1 VQPNGHPA
9 RLLRVILLGVALAM
23 SIVLLFRSSG
33 TRPAAIQADRQ
44 RLEIAELEQA
54 AAATWAMGAT
64 TSAAKAHA
72 ATKPALARAEAFR
85 SRVKVERTGQLRL
98 QDSGADTALLVVVPP
113 LVTDRLRA
121 DSAAISALSLALTS
135 DSMALASQ
143 EALLMARA
151 KINEAARRT
160 IASLERERQP
170 RCGRRCGMVLGAV
183 SIVALGV
190 ALDQTRRLLYH

>member
-1 VQPNGHPA
+1 
-9 RLLRVILLGVALAM
+9 
-23 SIVLLFRSSG
+23 
-33 TRPAAIQADRQ
+33 
-44 RLEIAELEQA
+44 
-54 AAATWAMGAT
+54 
-64 TSAAKAHA
+64 
-72 ATKPALARAEAFR
+72 
-85 SRVKVERTGQLRL
+85 
-98 QDSGADTALLVVVPP
+98 VVPP

-135 DSMALASQ
+135 DSTALASQ

-151 KINEAARRT
+151 QINEAARRT
-160 IASLERERQP
+160 IAALERERQP